1 MVMAAAMQHHG
12 DTVGSRGEYEQLASM
27 HDPRYPT
34 RGIDQ
39 LAHDHT
45 QDLWGLHRPTTKA
58 RQVYLKTHCYSRHCE
73 PCFSVAAGYVVDHG
87 K

>member
-1 MVMAAAMQHHG
+1 MVVTAAMQHHG

-45 QDLWGLHRPTTKA
+45 QDLWVYIDQQRRPDKST
-58 RQVYLKTHCYSRHCE
+58 
-73 PCFSVAAGYVVDHG
+73 
-87 K
+87 